1 MTTKNTSIEEIN
13 KKVELDKIM
22 RKEEES
28 IVNSY
33 IEGVHF
39 TLCFMFFMI
48 TLIFTL
54 ELTYSLINMDSSD
67 NEDIQTAKNIMTSAV
82 VISFAMLILI
92 VCIVLGVGY
101 YAKNSTDKYD
111 NISEYLNKKTGGHN
125 IYISVRII
133 IFSIL
138 MFTSVILSALCF
150 GAAGEIDNSGYKNEY
165 EDQYNTCM
173 DLGKTFITH
182 FMIFTTAQ
190 IIAIF
195 YKMLITNGTISSKTI
210 TVMEPTSSNI
220 I

>member
-111 NISEYLNKKTGGHN
+111 NISEYLNNKTGGHN